1 MKIAIV
7 ADKKSGDLSHCLGLR
22 DVLQDYDPK
31 KDIFYLQKDL
41 ISFPGFLERS
51 LRLINEK
58 FLLFILRLLNPS
70 VVDYK
75 FDFVICSGTRTA
87 VPAYLLAKAS
97 KAKIIYIGSPKLR
110 IIKKFDGVVSENSD
124 VSKVYKVIS
133 SELPP
138 TRFKPY
144 ENERQPTRQTLVLIG
159 GDGNGYDYSEKD
171 WYRLAFE
178 FKNISSTFI
187 NSKRTPKF
195 AWQNLKENS
204 GSEHKHLDTENTD
217 LQLFTKNLDEHS
229 HIFVTADSTTRI
241 SEIISR
247 GYFINVIEMK
257 GPIQY
262 EIHHDFMQSL
272 QEKGLLKI
280 MRLDELHLSENKYH
294 GNVKK
299 FVVTERDALKS
310 KLTKLL

>member
-22 DVLQDYDPK
+22 DVLQNYDPK
-31 KDIFYLQKDL
+31 KDIFFLHKEL
-41 ISFPGFLERS
+41 ISFPGFLERL

-75 FDFVICSGTRTA
+75 FDFVICAGTRTA

-97 KAKIIYIGSPKLR
+97 NAKIIYIGTPKLR

-124 VSKVYKVIS
+124 ISKVYKVIA

-138 TRFKPY
+138 TKFKPY
-144 ENERQPTRQTLVLIG
+144 ENKLKPSRQSLILIG
-159 GDGNGYDYSEKD
+159 GDGNGYDYTEKD

-178 FKNISSTFI
+178 FKNIGSTFI
-187 NSKRTPKF
+187 NSKKTPKF
-195 AWQNLKENS
+195 AWENLKENS
-204 GSEHKHLDTENTD
+204 GQEHKHLDVGNTS
-217 LQLFTKNLDEHS
+217 LESFTRALDTHS

-262 EIHHDFMQSL
+262 ETHHDFMQSL
-272 QEKGLLKI
+272 QKKGLLKI
-280 MRLDELHLSENKYH
+280 LRLDQLHLSENKYH
-294 GNVKK
+294 EDVKK

-310 KLTKLL
+310 KLQKLL

>member
-7 ADKKSGDLSHCLGLR
+7 TDNKSDDLSHCLGLR
-22 DVLQDYDPK
+22 EVLRDYDSR
-31 KDIFYLQKDL
+31 KDIFYLHKDL
-41 ISFPGFLERS
+41 ISFPGFIERT

-97 KAKIIYIGSPKLR
+97 NAKILYIGSPKLR

-124 VSKVYKVIS
+124 ISKVYKVIS
-133 SELPP
+133 TDLPP
-138 TRFKPY
+138 TKFKLY
-144 ENERQPTRQTLVLIG
+144 KDKSQPSKQSLILIG
-159 GDGNGYDYSEKD
+159 GDDYGYDYSEKD

-178 FKNISSTFI
+178 FKNLSSTFI
-187 NSKRTPKF
+187 NSKKTPKF

-204 GSEHKHLDTENTD
+204 GKEHNHLDVEKVD
-217 LQLFTKNLDEHS
+217 FESLTKALDEHS
-229 HIFVTADSTTRI
+229 HIFVTADSKTRI

-262 EIHHDFMQSL
+262 DVHHDLMQSL
-272 QEKGLLKI
+272 QKKGLLKI
-280 MRLDELHLSENKYH
+280 LRLDELHLSENKYY

-310 KLTKLL
+310 KLQKLL

>member
-7 ADKKSGDLSHCLGLR
+7 ADKKSGDLSYCLGLR
-22 DVLQDYDPK
+22 SVLRDYDPN
-31 KDIFYLQKDL
+31 KDIFFYKDL
-41 ISFPGFLERS
+41 ISFPGFLERF

-124 VSKVYKVIS
+124 ISKIYKVIA

-138 TRFKPY
+138 TKFKPY
-144 ENERQPTRQTLVLIG
+144 ENKLEPSKQSLILIG

-178 FKNISSTFI
+178 FKILVVLLSI
-187 NSKRTPKF
+187 
-195 AWQNLKENS
+195 QKEHPS
-204 GSEHKHLDTENTD
+204 
-217 LQLFTKNLDEHS
+217 
-229 HIFVTADSTTRI
+229 
-241 SEIISR
+241 SR
-247 GYFINVIEMK
+247 GK
-257 GPIQY
+257 
-262 EIHHDFMQSL
+262 
-272 QEKGLLKI
+272 
-280 MRLDELHLSENKYH
+280 
-294 GNVKK
+294 
-299 FVVTERDALKS
+299 T
-310 KLTKLL
+310 

>member
-7 ADKKSGDLSHCLGLR
+7 TDNKSDDLSHCLGLR
-22 DVLQDYDPK
+22 EVLRDYDSR
-31 KDIFYLQKDL
+31 KDIFYLHKDL
-41 ISFPGFLERS
+41 ISFPGFIERT

-70 VVDYK
+70 VGDYK

-97 KAKIIYIGSPKLR
+97 NAKILYIGSPKLR

-124 VSKVYKVIS
+124 ISKVYKVIS
-133 SELPP
+133 TDLPP
-138 TRFKPY
+138 TKFKLY
-144 ENERQPTRQTLVLIG
+144 KDKSQPSKQSLILIG
-159 GDGNGYDYSEKD
+159 GDDYGYDYSEKD

-178 FKNISSTFI
+178 FKNLSSTFI

-204 GSEHKHLDTENTD
+204 GKEHNHLDVEKVD
-217 LQLFTKNLDEHS
+217 FESLTKALDEHS
-229 HIFVTADSTTRI
+229 HIFVTADSKTRI

-262 EIHHDFMQSL
+262 DVHHDLMQSL
-272 QEKGLLKI
+272 QKKGLLKI
-280 MRLDELHLSENKYH
+280 LRLDELHLSENKYY

-310 KLTKLL
+310 KLQKLL

>member
-7 ADKKSGDLSHCLGLR
+7 ASKKSDDLSHCLGLR
-22 DVLQDYDPK
+22 DILQDYDPE
-31 KDIFYLQKDL
+31 KDIFFLHKDL
-41 ISFPGFLERS
+41 ISFPGFLERL

-75 FDFVICSGTRTA
+75 FDFVVCSGTRTA

-124 VSKVYKVIS
+124 ISKIYKVIA

-138 TRFKPY
+138 TKYRPY
-144 ENERQPTRQTLVLIG
+144 ENKTQPSKQSLILIG

-187 NSKRTPKF
+187 NSSRTPKF
-195 AWQNLKENS
+195 AWENLKENS
-204 GSEHKHLDTENTD
+204 GKEHKHLDIEKTD
-217 LQLFTKNLDEHS
+217 IELLTKILDEHS

-247 GYFINVIEMK
+247 GYFINVIEMR

-262 EIHHDFMQSL
+262 EVHQDLMQSL

-280 MRLDELHLSENKYH
+280 MRLNELHLSENKYY

-310 KLTKLL
+310 KLQKLL

>member
-7 ADKKSGDLSHCLGLR
+7 TDNKSDDLSHSLGLR
-22 DVLQDYDPK
+22 EVLRDYDSR
-31 KDIFYLQKDL
+31 KDIFYLHKDL
-41 ISFPGFLERS
+41 ISFPGFIERT

-97 KAKIIYIGSPKLR
+97 NAKILYIGSPKLR

-124 VSKVYKVIS
+124 ISKVYKVIS
-133 SELPP
+133 TDLPP
-138 TRFKPY
+138 TKFKLY
-144 ENERQPTRQTLVLIG
+144 KDKSQPSKQSLILIG
-159 GDGNGYDYSEKD
+159 GDDYGYDYSEKD

-178 FKNISSTFI
+178 FKNLSSTFI

-204 GSEHKHLDTENTD
+204 GKEHNHLDVEKVD
-217 LQLFTKNLDEHS
+217 FESLTKALDEHS
-229 HIFVTADSTTRI
+229 HIFVTADSKTRI

-262 EIHHDFMQSL
+262 DVHHDLMQSL
-272 QEKGLLKI
+272 QKKGLLKI
-280 MRLDELHLSENKYH
+280 LRLDELHLSENKYY

-310 KLTKLL
+310 KLQKLL

>member
-7 ADKKSGDLSHCLGLR
+7 TDNKSDDLSHCLGLR
-22 DVLQDYDPK
+22 EVLRDYDSR
-31 KDIFYLQKDL
+31 KDIFYLHKDL
-41 ISFPGFLERS
+41 ISFPGFIERT

-97 KAKIIYIGSPKLR
+97 NAKILYIGSPKLR

-124 VSKVYKVIS
+124 ISKVYKVIS
-133 SELPP
+133 TDLPP
-138 TRFKPY
+138 TKFKLY
-144 ENERQPTRQTLVLIG
+144 KDKSQPSKQSLILIG
-159 GDGNGYDYSEKD
+159 GDDYGYDYSEKD

-178 FKNISSTFI
+178 FKNLSSTFI

-204 GSEHKHLDTENTD
+204 GKEHNHLDVEKVD
-217 LQLFTKNLDEHS
+217 FESLTKALDEHS
-229 HIFVTADSTTRI
+229 HIFVTADSKTRI

-262 EIHHDFMQSL
+262 DVHHDLMQSL
-272 QEKGLLKI
+272 QKKGLLKI
-280 MRLDELHLSENKYH
+280 LRLDELHLSENKYY

-310 KLTKLL
+310 KLQKLL